1 MIEKH
6 GLNISFNPNHQEKSF
21 PYCCTGFASL
31 KLSQIKEEGG
41 HPSWHER
48 KTTLLLTLLNLSAL
62 PLRRNSLFTPH
73 RTNPVIKPNSTHLV
87 LDNHISPLS
96 SSSCA
101 RPFPP
106 PVIVIGRPVIDD
118 YGKSFTLLF
127 RFTGLATTPLTGW
140 DDPMFEVDVLWAG
153 LIFFRIKK
161 KSFVRFNI
169 DRIYFSNS
177 PFL

>member
-6 GLNISFNPNHQEKSF
+6 GRNISFNPSHQEKSF
-21 PYCCTGFASL
+21 RYCCTGFASL

-96 SSSCA
+96 SSSSCA
-101 RPFPP
+101 RLFPP

-127 RFTGLATTPLTGW
+127 RFTGLATNRLGWSHVRGWCPLSR
-140 DDPMFEVDVLWAG
+140 VD
-153 LIFFRIKK
+153 FFSHLK
-161 KSFVRFNI
+161 KSFARFNI

-177 PFL
+177 PLL